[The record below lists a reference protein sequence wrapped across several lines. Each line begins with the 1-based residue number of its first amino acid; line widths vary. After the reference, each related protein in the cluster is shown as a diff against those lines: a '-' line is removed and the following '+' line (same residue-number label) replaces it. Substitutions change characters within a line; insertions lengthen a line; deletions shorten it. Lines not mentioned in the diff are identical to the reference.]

1 MTLTLAIFALLFGGI
16 PFGRLLYTIFGDLPE
31 RGGNIPAL
39 ALWQRGYPRLAVA
52 SAGLECVKIWFVY
65 QVLLSLGYVPEV
77 AAQAMALALLGHM
90 FSPWLRFRPSF
101 AASPFMGALLAC
113 SPLAAGLGLALWWQ
127 VWRKSGQLG
136 LAAITTLGCIPL
148 MSYATGD
155 VAITLLTLPLVL
167 LGLVW
172 QSRYIKI

>member
-1 MTLTLAIFALLFGGI
+1 MTLEIAIFALLFGGI

-52 SAGLECVKIWFVY
+52 TGVMECLKIWFAY
-65 QVLLSLGYVPEV
+65 QVLLSLGYMPEL
-77 AAQAMALALLGHM
+77 AAQGMALALFGHM
-90 FSPWLRFRPSF
+90 FSLWLKFRAGF
-101 AASPFMGALLAC
+101 AVAPFMGVLLAC

-136 LAAITTLGCIPL
+136 LAAFATLGCIPL

-155 VAITLLTLPLVL
+155 VAITLFTLPLVL
-167 LGLVW
+167 LGRVW